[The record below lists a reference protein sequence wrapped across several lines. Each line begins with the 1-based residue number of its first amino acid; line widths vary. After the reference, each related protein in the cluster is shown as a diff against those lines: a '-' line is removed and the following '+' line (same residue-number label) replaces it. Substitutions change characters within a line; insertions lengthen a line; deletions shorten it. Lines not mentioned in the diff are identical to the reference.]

1 MRGPGCD
8 RAAALEG
15 AEAPE
20 GAEVPDRVG
29 ASDRVG
35 AVYAVARATLAEFF
49 DGVVLGKTRRCA
61 FRWMF

>member
-49 DGVVLGKTRRCA
+49 RRGC
-61 FRWMF
+61 FEENEKMRV